1 VTLASVP
8 TARATSE
15 ALGVI
20 GLLASEIGSRRPCSP
35 AERRA
40 GEALASWLRAHGL
53 DPQLE
58 EHRGYS
64 TFAAPYGLL
73 FGTAL
78 AGGLLQARAQ
88 RAGAA
93 VAAIASA
100 LAALEGD
107 LRVTPVSD
115 LLSRRPT
122 ANLVGSI
129 APTGAP
135 RQRVCLVGHMD
146 STRYGLLFHPR
157 AVRHLGLLTAIPA
170 ASALVLAAGPLLR
183 RLPGEARAVRRAALA
198 GLAFSLIMLAERE
211 IRGDDVP
218 GASDNASGTAVAM
231 QLAAECAARPL
242 GGTTVDLLITTCEE
256 SGLLGAQAYARGP
269 RERIDGTL
277 FVNFDTVGGDV
288 PLTYIRREGSTVPRS
303 ASPRLVAHLERIA
316 AERPELGLRAA
327 HGTPGL
333 PTDATVMM
341 ARGEEA
347 VTLLAQG
354 DSVPHYHQTTDT
366 YENVHPPTIERTLE
380 TGRELLTR
388 LDREVSAAT

>member
-1 VTLASVP
+1 MATDR
-8 TARATSE
+8 TATATAE

-20 GLLASEIGSRRPCSP
+20 RLLASEIGPRRPCSA

-40 GEALASWLRAHGL
+40 GEALSSHLRERGL
-53 DPQLE
+53 DPHLE

-73 FGTAL
+73 FGVAL
-78 AGGLLQARAQ
+78 AGGLLQRRAP
-88 RAGAA
+88 RAGGAI
-93 VAAIASA
+93 AAIASL

-107 LRVTPVSD
+107 LRLTPVSR

-122 ANLVGSI
+122 ANLVASI
-129 APTGAP
+129 GPTATP

-146 STRYGLLFHPR
+146 STRYGLLFHPA
-157 AVRHLGLLTAIPA
+157 AVRHLELLTAIPG
-170 ASALVLAAGPLLR
+170 ASALALAAHPLLR
-183 RLPGEARAVRRAALA
+183 RLPGGGGVVRRAALA
-198 GLAFSLIMLAERE
+198 GLAFSLLVLAERE
-211 IRGDDVP
+211 LRGDDVP

-242 GGTTVDLLITTCEE
+242 AHTRVDLLITTCEE

-277 FVNFDTVGGDV
+277 FLNFDTVGGDV
-288 PLTYIRREGSTVPRS
+288 PLTYIEREGTTVPRS
-303 ASPRLVAHLERIA
+303 ASSRLVAHLEQIA
-316 AERPELGLRAA
+316 GDRPELGLQPAP
-327 HGTPGL
+327 GTPGL

-354 DSVPHYHQTTDT
+354 DSVPHYHQMTDT
-366 YENVHPPTIERTLE
+366 YENVHPPTVERTLE